1 LGIAGRNYPGPGLER
16 EEEQSHLTTAIISD
30 RKPGLSENGIESDQI
45 EVNFLMARGYD
56 KPFEG
61 RG

>member
-1 LGIAGRNYPGPGLER
+1 MPLSQAGN
-16 EEEQSHLTTAIISD
+16 Q
-30 RKPGLSENGIESDQI
+30 GLSENGIESDPI
-45 EVNFLMARGYD
+45 DVNFLMARGYD